1 MNTILQN
8 TNNYNDV
15 ITKLQ
20 HYILDETNIQHIV
33 SMKNTNFKRE
43 FKTTKNLDNNS
54 IQKSNNSIFVP
65 TEKDTLFWCLYIM
78 KNGETNYELLNNR
91 NYIVEKKLK
100 IDYIE
105 RIRNQKQL
113 IKTYK
118 FTTLSYLENRLAN
131 EDKIDVNTFL
141 SLCVLENLNV
151 IYINKKTYYQLSM
164 SDSGPLHI
172 IYSLDKY
179 RFGHEI
185 NTNNTLIKSSL
196 LQIDNIDKPI
206 KSISNYKIQE
216 LIDICEKLSIETID
230 KDTNKKKN
238 KNELYESLVQ
248 YF

>member
-1 MNTILQN
+1 MNTI
-8 TNNYNDV
+8 YNDV

-20 HYILDETNIQHIV
+20 HYILDETKIQHIA
-33 SMKNTNFKRE
+33 SMKNIKRE
-43 FKTTKNLDNNS
+43 IKTTKKFDNNL
-54 IQKSNNSIFVP
+54 KSSNSIFVP
-65 TEKDTLFWCLYIM
+65 FEKDTLFWCLYIM

-91 NYIVEKKLK
+91 NYIIEKKLK
-100 IDYIE
+100 IEYIE
-105 RIRNQKQL
+105 KIRKEKQL
-113 IKTYK
+113 LKTYK

-151 IYINKKTYYQLSM
+151 MYINKKTYYQLSM
-164 SDSGPLHI
+164 SDDGPLHI

-185 NTNNTLIKSSL
+185 NNTFVKSSL
-196 LQIDNIDKPI
+196 FQIDNVNKPI
-206 KSISNYKIQE
+206 QSISNYKIQE

-230 KDTNKKKN
+230 KETNKKKN

>member
-1 MNTILQN
+1 MNTILQ
-8 TNNYNDV
+8 TNYNDV

-20 HYILDETNIQHIV
+20 HYILDETKIQHIV
-33 SMKNTNFKRE
+33 SMNKIKRE

-54 IQKSNNSIFVP
+54 FNKSNNSIFVP

-78 KNGETNYELLNNR
+78 KNGETNYEMLNNR
-91 NYIVEKKLK
+91 NYIIEKKLK
-100 IDYIE
+100 IEYIE
-105 RIRNQKQL
+105 KIRKEKQL

-131 EDKIDVNTFL
+131 EDKIDVNAFL

-151 IYINKKTYYQLSM
+151 MYINKKTYYQLSM
-164 SDSGPLHI
+164 SDDGPLHI

-185 NTNNTLIKSSL
+185 NANDKDITLKSSL
-196 LQIDNIDKPI
+196 FQIDNIDKPI
-206 KSISNYKIQE
+206 QSISNYKIQE

-230 KDTNKKKN
+230 KETNKKKN
-238 KNELYESLVQ
+238 KKDLYESLVQ

>member
-1 MNTILQN
+1 MNTI
-8 TNNYNDV
+8 YNDV

-20 HYILDETNIQHIV
+20 HYILDETKIQHIV

-43 FKTTKNLDNNS
+43 FKTTKNLDNL
-54 IQKSNNSIFVP
+54 KSNNSIFVP

-78 KNGETNYELLNNR
+78 KNGETNYEMLNNR
-91 NYIVEKKLK
+91 NYIIEKKLK

-105 RIRNQKQL
+105 RIRNEKQL
-113 IKTYK
+113 LKTYK

-151 IYINKKTYYQLSM
+151 LYINKKTYYQLSM
-164 SDSGPLHI
+164 SDNGPLHI

-185 NTNNTLIKSSL
+185 NPNNELLKSSL

-230 KDTNKKKN
+230 KETNKKKN

>member
-1 MNTILQN
+1 MNTI
-8 TNNYNDV
+8 YNDV

-20 HYILDETNIQHIV
+20 HYILDETKIQHIV

-43 FKTTKNLDNNS
+43 FKTTKNLDNL
-54 IQKSNNSIFVP
+54 KSNNSIFVP

-78 KNGETNYELLNNR
+78 KNGETNYEMLNNR
-91 NYIVEKKLK
+91 NYIIEKKLK

-105 RIRNQKQL
+105 RIRNEKQL
-113 IKTYK
+113 LKTYK

-151 IYINKKTYYQLSM
+151 LYINKKTYYQLSM
-164 SDSGPLHI
+164 SDNGPLHI

-185 NTNNTLIKSSL
+185 NPNNELLKSSL

-206 KSISNYKIQE
+206 KTISNYKIQE

-230 KDTNKKKN
+230 KETNKKKN